1 MFELSAILFGLLSA
15 ASYGVGD
22 FSGGLSSRQIRV
34 ILVLLCSQ
42 TVGLIALLIAGIIFA
57 ESWPSTHDLLWG
69 AAAGLMGWAGLFALY
84 SALASGHASISAT
97 ISGVLS
103 TAIPVI
109 FSVITVGWP
118 VAHRILGF
126 LIAIGGIILITLPQ
140 RNAPQVAWRTIQLA
154 ALSGVCF
161 GLFFILLAQFE
172 QDVVFFPLAA
182 ARATSITLMLIVI
195 SLQRGWSAPPRRLW
209 PLLILTGLMD
219 MAGNAFFVLAEQ
231 SGRLDIASVLSS
243 LYPVVTV
250 GLAFMILK
258 ERPSR
263 LQLAGIVLILG
274 AIPLIA
280 LN

>member
-1 MFELSAILFGLLSA
+1 MFEWAAILFGLLSA
-15 ASYGVGD
+15 VSYGIGD
-22 FSGGLSSRQIRV
+22 FSGGMSSRRLKV

-42 TVGLIALLIAGIIFA
+42 SVGLIALLIAGIAFGETI
-57 ESWPSTHDLLWG
+57 PSGTTLLWG
-69 AAAGLMGWAGLFALY
+69 AAAGVMGWAGLFALY
-84 SALASGHASISAT
+84 SALASGQASIAAT

-103 TAIPVI
+103 TALPVI

-118 VAHRILGF
+118 ASHRILGF
-126 LIAIGGIILITLPQ
+126 LIAIIGIIAITLPQ
-140 RNAPQVAWRTIQLA
+140 RNAPPVDLRVIRLA

-172 QDVVFFPLAA
+172 QDVVFFPLVM
-182 ARATSITLMLIVI
+182 ARAASISLMVIVI
-195 SLQRGWSAPPRRLW
+195 SVRREWHVPARTLW
-209 PLLILTGLMD
+209 PLLVLTGIMD

-258 ERPSR
+258 ERPTR
-263 LQLAGIVLILG
+263 LQLVGIVLILG